1 MSIGYIFNGK
11 SMPGSCGN
19 SNENPCEC
27 SFAEKL
33 KCLVAIRTA
42 IEKEICF
49 TERDMGKFV
58 RRRRFRK

>member
-1 MSIGYIFNGK
+1 MSVIIEVSKENQTPVLIMKKEY
-11 SMPGSCGN
+11 N
-19 SNENPCEC
+19 SLD
-27 SFAEKL
+27 FAEKL

-49 TERDMGKFV
+49 TERDMGKFF

>member
-1 MSIGYIFNGK
+1 MSVVMEVSKENETPVLVMKKEFNAMDF
-11 SMPGSCGN
+11 S
-19 SNENPCEC
+19 
-27 SFAEKL
+27 EKI

-58 RRRRFRK
+58 RRRRFKK